1 MTPDGR
7 VELISKIISDILS
20 IDCAVLM
27 GATIAHEVA
36 NEHFSEATIGKYCCN
51 EHFSEATI
59 GKYCCNELSM
69 APL

>member
-36 NEHFSEATIGKYCCN
+36 NEHFSEATIGKYCGN
-51 EHFSEATI
+51 EHSV
-59 GKYCCNELSM
+59 KL
-69 APL
+69 L